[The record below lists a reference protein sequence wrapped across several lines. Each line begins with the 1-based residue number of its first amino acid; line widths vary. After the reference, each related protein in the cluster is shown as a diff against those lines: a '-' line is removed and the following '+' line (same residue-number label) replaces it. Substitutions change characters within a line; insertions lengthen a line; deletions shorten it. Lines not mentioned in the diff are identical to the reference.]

1 MIISFLIMYVCFVGV
16 TKHTQW
22 RGGDWHRSH
31 WREPSQEKHQS
42 LWTHNTAFH
51 LVLRDAQVIPLFELI
66 WLPLRTF
73 FFVDF
78 ANFASACVASSS
90 CNRAKTCVGLIR
102 VIWVCEWWYLWPSD
116 PSRVCFCH
124 PPADSWD
131 KFQPF
136 PWPRLSTNNS
146 YQKMVEWI
154 DNRAASYHVQPDV
167 VLSFDRLC
175 QPQASDI
182 ILDPMCGTG
191 AIPLEVRHHI
201 DDYSEIF
208 DDLSY
213 SNSKCPLIRKH
224 VHLLRG
230 HFMSRLLQHLKPE
243 YWQPSFFLR
252 GKPNIACFM
261 FLLNRGPLNSIV
273 PSTLLVTT
281 MTWLLTARS
290 ITSATSRSGEQIK
303 AGEDGDIFL
312 LSFSVH
318 FCSYWTFTGVQHL
331 FQCIWIAYWH
341 SALGSVQFT
350 HKD

>member
-1 MIISFLIMYVCFVGV
+1 MYVCFVGV

-51 LVLRDAQVIPLFELI
+51 LVLRDAQVIPLFEPI

-73 FFVDF
+73 FFADF
-78 ANFASACVASSS
+78 ANFASARVASSS

-136 PWPRLSTNNS
+136 PWPQLSTNNS

-154 DNRAASYHVQPDV
+154 DNRSASCHVQPDV

-175 QPQASDI
+175 KPQASDI

-201 DDYSEIF
+201 DDYQWDLWRPQLFKFKMSSHQKARTPSPWPLHVTVAWTLETWILAAIIF
-208 DDLSY
+208 
-213 SNSKCPLIRKH
+213 PQRKTKYCLFY
-224 VHLLRG
+224 V
-230 HFMSRLLQHLKPE
+230 
-243 YWQPSFFLR
+243 
-252 GKPNIACFM
+252 
-261 FLLNRGPLNSIV
+261 
-273 PSTLLVTT
+273 
-281 MTWLLTARS
+281 
-290 ITSATSRSGEQIK
+290 SA
-303 AGEDGDIFL
+303 
-312 LSFSVH
+312 
-318 FCSYWTFTGVQHL
+318 
-331 FQCIWIAYWH
+331 
-341 SALGSVQFT
+341 
-350 HKD
+350 